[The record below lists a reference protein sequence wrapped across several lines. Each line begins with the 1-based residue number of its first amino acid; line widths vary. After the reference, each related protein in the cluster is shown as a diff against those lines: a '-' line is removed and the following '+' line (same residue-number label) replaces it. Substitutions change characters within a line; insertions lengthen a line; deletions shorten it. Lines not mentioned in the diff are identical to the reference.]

1 MDGALSLDA
10 CSDSDLGKFV
20 VFGDQSLALL
30 TSPLSDD
37 DVKGLVQECPP
48 ERLNEWRKSG

>member
-30 TSPLSDD
+30 TNPLSDD
-37 DVKGLVQECPP
+37 DVKGLVQE
-48 ERLNEWRKSG
+48 RLKEWRKSG